1 MHSNRKQVRGA
12 GRKGFLSPYSRTDP
26 YDGKDDEYIGY
37 EYNDKRTED
46 IESCRAN
53 NISSLT
59 WVSEQA
65 RVIKGTSSQ

>member
-46 IESCRAN
+46 IESC
-53 NISSLT
+53 S
-59 WVSEQA
+59 
-65 RVIKGTSSQ
+65 G